1 MGSCSGIAMMTGH
14 TRPSHAR
21 PSRVA
26 SKGTTNSAWL
36 TLEAVVTFLTASQA
50 AALLLEV
57 GHADSRKGRCTMMF
71 CLIVMNLVDGNSG
84 VHNGGLDSL
93 LLDDWL
99 NGLRG
104 IG

>member
-1 MGSCSGIAMMTGH
+1 M
-14 TRPSHAR
+14 
-21 PSRVA
+21 V
-26 SKGTTNSAWL
+26 
-36 TLEAVVTFLTASQA
+36 
-50 AALLLEV
+50 
-57 GHADSRKGRCTMMF
+57 F
-71 CLIVMNLVDGNSG
+71 CLIVMNLVDGNGG